1 VSQQRFTVAV
11 GADDVAGVLHLPDDF
26 RPGPERGPVP
36 SPCVVACHG
45 MGASKDSDKY
55 LLLGRALPAAGLAL
69 ARFDFRGSGESAGL
83 ARDATIETRI
93 EDLEAVLGHLATQP
107 ELDGRFGLLGSSLG
121 GYVALWVASR
131 VAPDSPLPVVTWNAP
146 AALRELAHADP
157 GEAGA
162 ALVAEVR
169 RGVRAEAPAGVARV
183 LVIQADRDEVVP
195 PGHGRALFDRAR
207 DPKRLRVIAG
217 ADHRLS
223 EAAHRREAVDESR
236 RWLLAHL
243 PHAAPAGRIAST
255 GRIR

>member
-1 VSQQRFTVAV
+1 VSELRFTVAI
-11 GADDVAGVLHLPDDF
+11 GAAGVTGVLHLPDDL
-26 RPGPERGPVP
+26 RPGPERGWIP
-36 SPCVVACHG
+36 SPCVIACHG

-55 LLLGRALPAAGLAL
+55 LLLGRELPLAGLAL

-83 ARDATIETRI
+83 QRDATIETRI
-93 EDLEAVLGHLATQP
+93 EDLEAVLGHLAARP

-121 GYVALWVASR
+121 GYVALWAASR
-131 VAPDSPLPVVTWNAP
+131 VAPGASRPVVTWNAP
-146 AALRELAHADP
+146 AALRELSHADP

-169 RGVRAEAPAGVARV
+169 RGARAEAPAGVARV

-195 PGHGRALFDRAR
+195 AAHGRALFDRAR
-207 DPKRLRVIAG
+207 DPKRLHVIAG

-223 EAAHRREAVDESR
+223 EAGHRREAIEESR

-243 PHAAPAGRIAST
+243 PLAVPADRTAPT

>member
-1 VSQQRFTVAV
+1 VSEQRFTLLV
-11 GADDVAGVLHLPDDF
+11 GAGSVAGVLHLPAD
-26 RPGPERGPVP
+26 RP

-55 LLLGRALPAAGLAL
+55 LLLGRELPAAGLAL
-69 ARFDFRGSGESAGL
+69 VRFDFRGSGESTGL
-83 ARDATIETRI
+83 ARDATIATRV
-93 EDLEAVLGHLATQP
+93 EDLEAVLDHLAAQP

-121 GYVALWVASR
+121 GFVALWAASR
-131 VAPDSPLPVVTWNAP
+131 AAPDAPLPVVTWNAP

-169 RGVRAEAPAGVARV
+169 GGARAEAPAGVARV
-183 LVIQADRDEVVP
+183 LVVQADRDEVVP
-195 PGHGRALFDRAR
+195 PAHGRALFDRAR
-207 DPKRLRVIAG
+207 DPKRLHVIAG

-223 EAAHRREAVDESR
+223 DTDHRREALAVSQ

-243 PHAAPAGRIAST
+243 PLAVSAARTAPT
-255 GRIR
+255 GRSR

>member
-1 VSQQRFTVAV
+1 VSELRFRVPV
-11 GADDVAGVLHLPDDF
+11 GADDVAGVLHLPADNL
-26 RPGPERGPVP
+26 PA
-36 SPCVVACHG
+36 PCVIACHG

-55 LLLGRALPAAGLAL
+55 LQLGRELPAAGLAL

-83 ARDATIETRI
+83 PRDATIESRI
-93 EDLEAVLGHLATQP
+93 ADLEAVLAHLATRP

-121 GYVALWVASR
+121 GYVALWAASR
-131 VAPDSPLPVVTWNAP
+131 VAAGISPPVVTWNAP

-162 ALVAEVR
+162 ALVAEVK
-169 RGVRAEAPAGVARV
+169 RGTRAEAPAGVARV

-195 PGHGRALFDRAR
+195 PAHGRALFDRAR
-207 DPKRLRVIAG
+207 DPRRLHVIAG
-217 ADHRLS
+217 ADHRLT
-223 EAAHRREAVDESR
+223 EPAHRREAVEESR

-243 PHAAPAGRIAST
+243 PHAAPAGRIAPT

>member
-1 VSQQRFTVAV
+1 VSTHRFAVTV
-11 GADDVAGVLHLPDDF
+11 GVAEVTGVLHLPD
-26 RPGPERGPVP
+26 ELP
-36 SPCVVACHG
+36 SPCVIACHG

-55 LLLGRALPAAGLAL
+55 LRLGRELPAAGLAL

-83 ARDATIETRI
+83 AREATIGSRI
-93 EDLEAVLGHLATQP
+93 ADLEAVRDHLAAWP

-121 GYVALWVASR
+121 GYVALWAASR
-131 VAPDSPLPVVTWNAP
+131 AAPDAAPPVVTWNAP
-146 AALRELAHADP
+146 AALRELSHADP

-169 RGVRAEAPAGVARV
+169 GGARAEAPAGVARV

-195 PGHGRALFDRAR
+195 PAHGRALFARAR
-207 DPKRLRVIAG
+207 DPRRLHVIAG

-223 EAAHRREAVDESR
+223 EPAHRREALEESR

-243 PHAAPAGRIAST
+243 PHAAPAGRPAPT
-255 GRIR
+255 GRTR

>member
-1 VSQQRFTVAV
+1 MSEQRFTVAV
-11 GADDVAGVLHLPDDF
+11 GAADVAGVLHLPD
-26 RPGPERGPVP
+26 ELP
-36 SPCVVACHG
+36 SACVIACHG

-55 LLLGRALPAAGLAL
+55 LLLGRELPAAGLAL

-83 ARDATIETRI
+83 PRDATIESRLA
-93 EDLEAVLGHLATQP
+93 DLDAVLAHLATRP

-121 GYVALWVASR
+121 GYVALWAASR
-131 VAPDSPLPVVTWNAP
+131 VAAGTPRPVVTWNAP

-162 ALVAEVR
+162 ALVTEVR
-169 RGVRAEAPAGVARV
+169 RGLRAEAPAGVPRV

-195 PGHGRALFDRAR
+195 PAHARMLFDRAR
-207 DPKRLRVIAG
+207 DPKRLHVIAG

-223 EAAHRREAVDESR
+223 EPAHRHEAIEESL

-243 PHAAPAGRIAST
+243 PHAAPAGRTVPT
-255 GRIR
+255 GRTR